1 MISWPAFIYVDGD
14 DELTYIASDVQWIN
28 HPEWSTVE
36 YSADDV
42 LVDSTGRIYHMDNM
56 LNGRVQPA
64 STDQVISLNQ
74 LVLLVQRHAALNNA
88 CCIEKIGFRNIGE
101 GLAIIAS
108 LTED

>member
-14 DELTYIASDVQWIN
+14 DELTYIASYEQWIN

-42 LVDSTGRIYHMDNM
+42 LVDSTGRIYHLDNM
-56 LNGRVQPA
+56 VNDRVMPA

-74 LVLLVQRHAALNNA
+74 LVIMVQRHAALNNA
-88 CCIEKIGFRNIGE
+88 CCIEKIGFRNTEE

-108 LTED
+108 LSEE

>member
-14 DELTYIASDVQWIN
+14 DELTYIASDVQWIH

-42 LVDSTGRIYHMDNM
+42 LVDSTGRIYLLDNM
-56 LNGRVQPA
+56 VNGRVQLA
-64 STDQVISLNQ
+64 STDQVISVNQ
-74 LVLLVQRHAALNNA
+74 LVILVQRHAALNST
-88 CCIEKIGFRNIGE
+88 CCIEKIGFRNIEE

-108 LTED
+108 LSEE